1 MNTGH
6 TPSTP
11 RDYFSEINCNFRV
24 KYRRN
29 TYVHNQLN
37 IDMDRRTYLAIISTA
52 SVGTAGCSQLNSN
65 SGPSENTDTQTT
77 TEAGT
82 PTPTQTAVN
91 IPDDPV
97 TAVEMYLQKLYEDG
111 DREWVNEFRAD
122 NGNRE
127 PATQEDIEGLEEV
140 DVTVN
145 SVELVEET
153 QDSAVVTTSLELEY
167 DDESATGTFRLE
179 LRRID
184 GEWRLWD
191 SIESEGGVD
200 VSNIDFQQ
208 SDLGIQSIVRIENN
222 TEQRVTLDIRVEAY
236 EGDLLLDSGSAIGE
250 VPAGRIL
257 EVEDIYL
264 EVDEEQV
271 TEYDVLARQIGASEY
286 TRVFGGSGETFREK
300 LNS

>member
-1 MNTGH
+1 
-6 TPSTP
+6 
-11 RDYFSEINCNFRV
+11 
-24 KYRRN
+24 
-29 TYVHNQLN
+29 
-37 IDMDRRTYLAIISTA
+37 MDRRTYVAIISTA
-52 SVGTAGCSQLNSN
+52 SAGIAGCSQLNSN
-65 SGPSENTDTQTT
+65 SGPPENTETQTT
-77 TEAGT
+77 TETET

-97 TAVEMYLQKLYEDG
+97 AAVEMYLQKYYEDG

-127 PATQEDIEGLEEV
+127 PATEEDIEALEEV

-145 SVELVEET
+145 SVELVEEN

-191 SIESEGGVD
+191 SIESDDGVD
-200 VSNIDFQQ
+200 LSNIDFQQ
-208 SDLGIQSIVRIENN
+208 SDFGIQSIVRIENN

-236 EGDLLLDSGSAIGE
+236 EGDLLLDSGLTIGE
-250 VPAGRIL
+250 VPAGRVL

-286 TRVFGGSGETFREK
+286 TRVRGGSGETFREK

>member
-1 MNTGH
+1 
-6 TPSTP
+6 
-11 RDYFSEINCNFRV
+11 
-24 KYRRN
+24 
-29 TYVHNQLN
+29 
-37 IDMDRRTYLAIISTA
+37 MDRRTYLAIISTA
-52 SVGTAGCSQLNSN
+52 SVGIAGCSQLNSN
-65 SGPSENTDTQTT
+65 SGPPENTETQTATDTTT
-77 TEAGT
+77 TETLTPTDTET
-82 PTPTQTAVN
+82 PTPTETAVN

-97 TAVEMYLQKLYEDG
+97 AAVEMYLQKYYEEG

-127 PATQEDIEGLEEV
+127 PATEEDIEALQEV

-145 SVELVEET
+145 SVELVEEN

-179 LRRID
+179 LRRIE

-191 SIESEGGVD
+191 SRESDDGVV

-208 SDLGIQSIVRIENN
+208 SDFGIQSIVRIENN
-222 TEQRVTLDIRVEAY
+222 TEQRVTLDVRVEAY
-236 EGDLLLDSGSAIGE
+236 EGDLLLDSGSATGE

-264 EVDEEQV
+264 EVDEARV

-286 TRVFGGSGETFREK
+286 TRVSGGSGKTFREK